1 MDPSAGTACAPP
13 LQDLASHP
21 DSCAEVDF
29 AVFGCTSGVQPAS
42 AQGDLSHFI
51 CGNVIRTRAWSD
63 SWLCGCLL
71 SAFSQLEEEDRR
83 EELNRKEYAALCLRD
98 ADCTDMPLFSPS
110 LPKMN
115 KSSTDIPSVK
125 KLMSSSGCVDAVR
138 CCFCDNSWLF
148 L

>member
-1 MDPSAGTACAPP
+1 MLQLTLLRLLDHSVDRLSSAHRC
-13 LQDLASHP
+13 LLCDILSDL
-21 DSCAEVDF
+21 
-29 AVFGCTSGVQPAS
+29 
-42 AQGDLSHFI
+42 LHFI
-51 CGNVIRTRAWSD
+51 AGTRAWSD